1 MASNMEQSDVKIF
14 REHSPYIQLLSKIP
28 SRVHRGMVGYDL
40 NLTCI
45 AVHPKFLALGTN
57 AGLVYWYDRGQDILQ
72 RLWCS
77 NRRIPITKVCLVE
90 TVDLMLAV
98 GNQDGCVT
106 IFQIPRPLDKTIHP
120 PLLRQTSES
129 LTGANGE
136 GLELFTIPGLH
147 TKPIKALAWSKNG
160 MKLFSGD
167 DMGQVSLTEIDFV
180 ARTTSSIPLCKEGFR
195 ITQLSYS
202 KPYLMIS
209 TTERSVVIDTAKSD
223 LEPLVVGER
232 LRKVYGPYGGIIWPS
247 TSKSVNLMAVRPKN
261 TFYAASV
268 SKDQCKVDSTILLE
282 SSLKRPHLDIPLI
295 NPMVFTHDIGIED
308 DIHLLEPLL
317 HEDGV
322 STYFVGYNANILHI
336 IDPKK
341 PMVLASCSSLRGILD
356 LSTCSGSGSDKINHD
371 EIFILEGPRSV
382 VRLSLA
388 PDPFHAEL
396 LDTTV
401 NPLGTDETEGVGL
414 ESVGPNLASMTD
426 SVVSKL
432 PYFGANSLAASAGSA
447 ISNFGGKLFSSPST
461 EPDVEEAQEIRSDL
475 EDDKKDLESLFGDD
489 NDDESGGYRG
499 SFQTLSLQL
508 VSPDP
513 DSSNSPISTE
523 PDPQKEKSLLDKL
536 KIGSYFSPTKPEGD
550 SSEPV
555 KDEVKVVLCLE
566 PLSGSQYWQS
576 FNFIEPYISRVEVHG
591 QQIMAICANSTL
603 YEGIL
608 DHDKIHW
615 KKLSYEASDI
625 SVSDNGAIIWT
636 VCNGKAYS
644 MEDPMQND
652 FVEITSQAKWV
663 RVTDKFGV
671 VLKLDGTLDIYLD
684 IHKPTLLLQR
694 SERLK
699 FDGHISS
706 LSVVENLMTVVSNGF
721 LYLRSGLS
729 ASNNALGTSWTL
741 ARNLKVQVEHVTLY
755 SNASRQ
761 KMLVTTTDNE
771 VYFCQGDLA
780 NKDFNPQW
788 IQISVYGCSI
798 DIDESLKVSMSNS
811 MIVVADPASG
821 AGVISQEMV
830 SGSYWETIQFD
841 QIKSRIKEIQAN
853 GIFELEGVL
862 WVVMFSLKPNVNELF
877 FTKFHDQSLHQ
888 VPLPRELDCPITSI
902 AASPE
907 ACWLLSS
914 KGDIFIR
921 TDIRPI
927 LPEGADWLK
936 LDMTQL
942 VGTTKLEHIAMGT
955 DVIWALDSNGQ
966 VWLRLGSVG
975 PNEVIPAWVAL
986 EDSDLK
992 LARIASSSSI
1002 HMVWAIDTDQRVV
1015 VREGIYPDFRHGA
1028 AWTHVDGVERV
1039 VDIIA
1044 SHAYIWVLTQDGSF
1058 FRRSGITEAN
1068 VRGEFWEMVS
1078 LHSHTLTSVSVTVCD
1093 KPFALDKRGRIIALN
1108 DVEICLSD

>member
-1 MASNMEQSDVKIF
+1 MDQSDLKIF

-57 AGLVYWYDRGQDILQ
+57 AGLVYWYDRGQDVLQ

-77 NRRIPITKVCLVE
+77 NRRTPITKVCLVE

-98 GNQDGCVT
+98 GNQDGCIT

-129 LTGANGE
+129 LAGVNGE
-136 GLELFTIPGLH
+136 GSEFFSIPGIH

-160 MKLFSGD
+160 MRLFSGD
-167 DMGQVSLTEIDFV
+167 ENGQVSLTEIDFV

-202 KPYLMIS
+202 KPYLMVS
-209 TTERSVVIDTAKSD
+209 TTERSVVIDTSKSD

-232 LRKVYGPYGGIIWPS
+232 LRKAFGPYGGIIWS
-247 TSKSVNLMAVRPKN
+247 GTSKSVNLMAVRPKN
-261 TFYAASV
+261 TFYAATV
-268 SKDQCKVDSTILLE
+268 TKDQCKVDSTILLE

-341 PMVLASCSSLRGILD
+341 PTVLASCSSLRGILD

-388 PDPFHAEL
+388 PDPFHADLE
-396 LDTTV
+396 DSSI

-414 ESVGPNLASMTD
+414 ESVGPNLVSMTD

-447 ISNFGGKLFSSPST
+447 ISNIGGKLFSSPST
-461 EPDVEEAQEIRSDL
+461 EPEVEEAQEIGTEPDN
-475 EDDKKDLESLFGDD
+475 DKQDLESLFGDD
-489 NDDESGGYRG
+489 NYDDSGGNQG
-499 SFQTLSLQL
+499 SFQSLSLQL

-536 KIGSYFSPTKPEGD
+536 NIGSYFANANQETVASD
-550 SSEPV
+550 SV
-555 KDEVKVVLCLE
+555 KDDFKVVLNLE
-566 PLSGSQYWQS
+566 NMLGSQYWQS
-576 FNFIEPYISRVEVHG
+576 FSFVEPYISRIEVHG
-591 QQIMAICANSTL
+591 QQILSICTNSNL

-608 DHDKIHW
+608 DQDKIHW
-615 KKLSYEASDI
+615 RKLSYDATDI

-644 MEDPMQND
+644 MEDPMLND

-663 RVTDKFGV
+663 RVTNKFGV
-671 VLKLDGTLDIYLD
+671 VLKLDGSLEIYLD
-684 IHKPTLLLQR
+684 IHKPSLLIQR
-694 SERLK
+694 YERLK
-699 FDGHISS
+699 FEGNISS
-706 LSVVENLMTVVSNGF
+706 LSVVENLMAVVSNGF
-721 LYLRSGLS
+721 LYLRTGMSPT
-729 ASNNALGTSWTL
+729 NNVLGTSWSLT
-741 ARNLKVQVEHVTLY
+741 RNLKVQVEQVELH
-755 SNASRQ
+755 SKDSIQ
-761 KMLVTTTDNE
+761 KVLVTTSDNE
-771 VYFCQGDLA
+771 LYFCQGDLT
-780 NKDFNPQW
+780 NKDLNPNW
-788 IQISVYGCSI
+788 IQISVFGCHI
-798 DIDESLKVSMSNS
+798 DLDERLRVSMSNS
-811 MIVVADPASG
+811 MIVVADPMSG
-821 AGVISQEMV
+821 TGVIAQEMI
-830 SGSYWETIQFD
+830 SGSYWETIHFD
-841 QIKSRIKEIQAN
+841 QIKARIKDIQAN
-853 GIFELEGVL
+853 GIYEHEGVL
-862 WVVMFSLKPNVNELF
+862 WVTMFSLKPNTNELF
-877 FTKFHDQSLHQ
+877 FTKFHDQALHQ
-888 VPLPRELDCPITSI
+888 VPLPKDLDCPISSI
-902 AASPE
+902 AACPE
-907 ACWLLSS
+907 ACWLLTS

-921 TDIRPI
+921 TEIRPI
-927 LPEGADWLK
+927 LPEGSDWVK

-942 VGTTKLEHIAMGT
+942 EGTIKLEHIAMGT
-955 DVIWALDSNGQ
+955 DVIWALDSQGQ
-966 VWLRLGSVG
+966 VWFRLGSVG
-975 PNEVIPAWVAL
+975 PHEIVPAWLAL

-992 LARIASSSSI
+992 LTRIASSSSI

-1015 VREGIYPDFRHGA
+1015 VREGIYPDFRHGTS
-1028 AWTHVDGVERV
+1028 WTHVDGVEKV

-1058 FRRSGITEAN
+1058 YKRCGITEVN
-1068 VRGEFWEMVS
+1068 VKGEFWEAVS

-1108 DVEICLSD
+1108 DVDICLCD